1 MQVPSHKIELDF
13 FSGLQNPSFE
23 ITKEDFVT
31 LYKEVMK
38 LEKSSSLSLFDGL
51 GFRGVILS
59 EANTL
64 FICVQNKVVEVA
76 LPDKKL
82 RFRGNSSIALKAIGL
97 FKKYDR
103 EGKYSSLIESAM
115 DEYNLN

>member
-1 MQVPSHKIELDF
+1 VQSHRIELDF

-59 EANTL
+59 EGNTL
-64 FICVQNKVVEVA
+64 LITVQNKVIEVELHSEKV
-76 LPDKKL
+76 
-82 RFRGNSSIALKAIGL
+82 RFRSNPSIALKAIGL

-115 DEYNLN
+115 AEYHLN